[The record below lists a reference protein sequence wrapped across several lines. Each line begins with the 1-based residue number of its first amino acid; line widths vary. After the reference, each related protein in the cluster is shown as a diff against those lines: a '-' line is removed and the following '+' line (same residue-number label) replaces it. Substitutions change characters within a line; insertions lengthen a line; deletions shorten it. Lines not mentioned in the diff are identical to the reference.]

1 MLTTVNLKPEIGL
14 NDPRKTQKGGFCE
27 TFMVLKNF
35 RERYCNAHAVELPAF
50 SKSIILETCY
60 PQARPFYRT
69 ILRMGETRV
78 EAELNL
84 LHDLA
89 SAESLGNLEGMVN
102 GVYFATYLRTLGVVR
117 KKLKLRLSG
126 TRIVKA
132 ARSVF
137 ES

>member
-1 MLTTVNLKPEIGL
+1 
-14 NDPRKTQKGGFCE
+14 
-27 TFMVLKNF
+27 
-35 RERYCNAHAVELPAF
+35 
-50 SKSIILETCY
+50 
-60 PQARPFYRT
+60 
-69 ILRMGETRV
+69 MGETRV

-89 SAESLGNLEGMVN
+89 SAEYLENLEGMIN
-102 GVYFATYLRTLGVVR
+102 GVYFATYLRTLGVFR